1 MCAASDQLSAE
12 LVGAFT
18 ALDTALRAADSVS
31 DEVLDPGRVE
41 LLTTV
46 RRQLDG
52 ARREHLALLED
63 CDDARLLA
71 RPFREKAT
79 RLRDGADLDHA
90 RRRVDAIRASSPSAV
105 EPVRALA
112 ARWEARTSQPVRLPA
127 IVWPK
132 GTDAFAPPTL
142 TEEK

>member
-1 MCAASDQLSAE
+1 MCAAADQLSAE

-71 RPFREKAT
+71 RPFREKRRDSVT
-79 RLRDGADLDHA
+79 RPL
-90 RRRVDAIRASSPSAV
+90 RRR
-105 EPVRALA
+105 
-112 ARWEARTSQPVRLPA
+112 TS
-127 IVWPK
+127 
-132 GTDAFAPPTL
+132 GS
-142 TEEK
+142 

>member
-12 LVGAFT
+12 LVAAFT

-52 ARREHLALLED
+52 ARREHLALLE
-63 CDDARLLA
+63 CHSIVPTVPLLDVP
-71 RPFREKAT
+71 RPAAQEAT
-79 RLRDGADLDHA
+79 K
-90 RRRVDAIRASSPSAV
+90 
-105 EPVRALA
+105 LA
-112 ARWEARTSQPVRLPA
+112 AATARTTSKPHLH
-127 IVWPK
+127 
-132 GTDAFAPPTL
+132 
-142 TEEK
+142 